1 MTKLL
6 IDGDI
11 ISYTAAFHAQANRG
25 TEEEAAFKIDTTM
38 RWCIAR
44 LGASSYQVYL
54 TGKDNFRMTVSKTY
68 KGNRTAPKPDLLP
81 YCREYLRWNWN
92 AIVSR
97 GEEADDLIAIEAA
110 RLGYKDC
117 IIASIDK
124 DFLQVPVPMYNWK
137 KDTLVLVT
145 PEGGLRFF
153 YKQIIMGDGADNIK
167 GAKGV
172 GPKGAEKALD
182 GLNDEREM
190 YDKCVDI
197 YKSVGMTE
205 EEVISNARLLWLR
218 REIGEIWEPPNE
230 NQKKGE
236 G

>member
-1 MTKLL
+1 
-6 IDGDI
+6 
-11 ISYTAAFHAQANRG
+11 
-25 TEEEAAFKIDTTM
+25 
-38 RWCIAR
+38 
-44 LGASSYQVYL
+44 
-54 TGKDNFRMTVSKTY
+54 
-68 KGNRTAPKPDLLP
+68 
-81 YCREYLRWNWN
+81 
-92 AIVSR
+92 
-97 GEEADDLIAIEAA
+97 
-110 RLGYKDC
+110 
-117 IIASIDK
+117 
-124 DFLQVPVPMYNWK
+124 MYNWK